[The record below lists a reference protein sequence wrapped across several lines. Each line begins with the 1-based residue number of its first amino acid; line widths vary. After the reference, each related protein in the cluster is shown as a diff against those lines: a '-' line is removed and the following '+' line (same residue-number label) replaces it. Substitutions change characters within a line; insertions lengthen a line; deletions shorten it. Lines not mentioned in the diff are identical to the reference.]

1 MFGYA
6 LRRLILAIPL
16 LIGITFVSFLVIHL
30 APGEPVE
37 NQSGESSTQSDAKL
51 RERLREIYGLD
62 KPLHVQYW
70 NWVTRLARLDFG
82 RSFSPD
88 ARPVLQKIGERLSIT
103 LLLNIVELMII
114 VMLAIPIGVLS
125 ATRQYST
132 FDKITTVFVFVG
144 FATPDFWLAL
154 MLMILFGVQLG
165 WLPISGLRSPTWEYL
180 AFWKQQWD
188 FVAHLALPILVAT
201 FGGLAGFSRYM
212 RQSMLEVVRQDYIQS
227 ARAKGLPESVVIG
240 KHALRNALL
249 PIVTVLG
256 LSLPGLIG
264 GSVIVESIF
273 AIPGMGQLMVQ
284 AVFERDYPV
293 IMGNLVIVATLTLVA
308 NLIAD
313 LTYSL
318 VDPRIRVAARRS
330 RCWA

>member
-70 NWVTRLARLDFG
+70 SWVTRLARLDFG

-88 ARPVLQKIGERLSIT
+88 ARPVLQKIGERLPIT

-180 AFWKQQWD
+180 AFWRQQWD

-227 ARAKGLPESVVIG
+227 ARAKGLSESVVIG

-318 VDPRIRVAARRS
+318 VDPRIRVAARRG
-330 RCWA
+330 RR

>member
-6 LRRLILAIPL
+6 LRRLVLAIPL

-37 NQSGESSTQSDAKL
+37 NQSGESSTQSDREL

-70 NWVTRLARLDFG
+70 NWLTRLARLDFG

-88 ARPVLQKIGERLSIT
+88 RRPVLQKIGERLPIT
-103 LLLNIVELMII
+103 LLLNIVEMMVI
-114 VMLAIPIGVLS
+114 VVLAIPIGVLS

-132 FDKITTVFVFVG
+132 FDKVTTIFVFVG

-188 FVAHLALPILVAT
+188 FAGHLILPIVVAT
-201 FGGLAGFSRYM
+201 VGGLAGFSRSM
-212 RQSMLEVVRQDYIQS
+212 RQRLLRGVRQ
-227 ARAKGLPESVVIG
+227 
-240 KHALRNALL
+240 
-249 PIVTVLG
+249 
-256 LSLPGLIG
+256 
-264 GSVIVESIF
+264 
-273 AIPGMGQLMVQ
+273 
-284 AVFERDYPV
+284 
-293 IMGNLVIVATLTLVA
+293 
-308 NLIAD
+308 
-313 LTYSL
+313 
-318 VDPRIRVAARRS
+318 
-330 RCWA
+330 

>member
-1 MFGYA
+1 MLGYA
-6 LRRLILAIPL
+6 LRRLVLAIPL

-37 NQSGESSTQSDAKL
+37 NQMGETSTQSDREL
-51 RERLREIYGLD
+51 RERLKEIYGLD

-70 NWVTRLARLDFG
+70 SWLTRLVRLDFG

-88 ARPVLQKIGERLSIT
+88 ARPVLKKIGERLPVT
-103 LLLNIVELMII
+103 LLLNIVEMMVI
-114 VMLAIPIGVLS
+114 VVLAIPIGVLS
-125 ATRQYST
+125 ATRQYSR
-132 FDKITTVFVFVG
+132 FDKVTTIFVFVG

-154 MLMILFGVQLG
+154 MLMILFGLQLG

-180 AFWKQQWD
+180 SFWQQQWD

-212 RQSMLEVVRQDYIQS
+212 RQSMLEVIRQAYIQS
-227 ARAKGLPESVVIG
+227 ARAKGLSERVVIG
-240 KHALRNALL
+240 KHALRNAML
-249 PIVTVLG
+249 PLVTILG

-293 IMGNLVIVATLTLVA
+293 IMGNLVIVAVITLIA
-308 NLIAD
+308 NLLAD
-313 LTYSL
+313 VAYGL
-318 VDPRIRVAARRS
+318 VDPRIRLGGRR
-330 RCWA
+330 RQ

>member
-1 MFGYA
+1 MLGYA

-30 APGEPVE
+30 APGEPVD
-37 NQSGESSTQSDAKL
+37 NQAGESSTQSDAKL

-88 ARPVLQKIGERLSIT
+88 ARPVLQKIGERLPIT

-114 VMLAIPIGVLS
+114 VLLAIPIGVLS
-125 ATRQYST
+125 ATRQYSR
-132 FDKITTVFVFVG
+132 FDKVTTVFVFVG

-154 MLMILFGVQLG
+154 MLMIVFGVQLG

-180 AFWKQQWD
+180 AFWRQQWD
-188 FVAHLALPILVAT
+188 LVAHLILPILVAT

-227 ARAKGLPESVVIG
+227 ARAKGLSESVVIG

-264 GSVIVESIF
+264 GSVIVETIF

-293 IMGNLVIVATLTLVA
+293 IMGNLVIVATITLVA

-318 VDPRIRVAARRS
+318 VDPRIRVAARRG
-330 RCWA
+330 RR

>member
-70 NWVTRLARLDFG
+70 SWLTRLARLDFG

-88 ARPVLQKIGERLSIT
+88 ARPVLQKIGERLPVT
-103 LLLNIVELMII
+103 LLLNIVEMMVI
-114 VMLAIPIGVLS
+114 VVLAIPIGVLS
-125 ATRQYST
+125 ATRQYSR
-132 FDKITTVFVFVG
+132 FDKVTTIFVFVG

-180 AFWKQQWD
+180 SFWQQQWD

-212 RQSMLEVVRQDYIQS
+212 RQSMLEVIRQDYIQS
-227 ARAKGLPESVVIG
+227 ARAKGAAGALGARQPCAAQRAAPHRAGAGALAAGPDGGQGDGGVDLPHPGQGTAQGPGGVR
-240 KHALRNALL
+240 ARL
-249 PIVTVLG
+249 P
-256 LSLPGLIG
+256 
-264 GSVIVESIF
+264 
-273 AIPGMGQLMVQ
+273 
-284 AVFERDYPV
+284 RDQ
-293 IMGNLVIVATLTLVA
+293 G
-308 NLIAD
+308 
-313 LTYSL
+313 
-318 VDPRIRVAARRS
+318 DPRHRGVALEHRL
-330 RCWA
+330 

>member
-1 MFGYA
+1 MLGYA
-6 LRRLILAIPL
+6 LRRLVLALPL

-30 APGEPVE
+30 APGEPTE
-37 NQSGESSTQSDAKL
+37 LQGGEVTSTQSDREL

-70 NWVTRLARLDFG
+70 SWLTRLARLDFG

-88 ARPVLQKIGERLSIT
+88 ARPVLQKIGERLPVT
-103 LLLNIVELMII
+103 LLLNIVELAII
-114 VMLAIPIGVLS
+114 VVLAIPIGVFS
-125 ATRQYST
+125 ATRQYSK
-132 FDKITTVFVFVG
+132 FDKVTTVFVFVG

-165 WLPISGLRSPTWEYL
+165 WLPISQLRSPMWEYMS
-180 AFWKQQWD
+180 FWQQHWD
-188 FVAHLALPILVAT
+188 FLTHLVLPVLVAT

-212 RQSMLEVVRQDYIQS
+212 RQSMLEVIRQDYITT
-227 ARAKGLPESVVIG
+227 AHAKGLAALRVNAR
-240 KHALRNALL
+240 HALRNALL

-293 IMGNLVIVATLTLVA
+293 IMGNLVIVAALTLVA

-318 VDPRIRVAARRS
+318 IDPRIRVAARRG
-330 RCWA
+330 RR